1 VSYPSAS
8 VFWSIRIPREKKTM
22 SLRTVNSG
30 NTRHPLYPLYL
41 GIFGILCVIGG
52 VIFAAEFR
60 PSSSA
65 HAEEAPLNA
74 QAAVMTPS
82 QFSDNPFRAVVK
94 KVKPAVVNIETER
107 PIGSGQQGNPFN
119 GMPFQF
125 GPPQPQTSPF
135 GDEQQT
141 TPTGGSG
148 FIVDPAGYVI
158 TNNHVVEDA
167 VRITVALDD
176 GRILDAEVIGTDPN
190 TDVAVIKLKDAGND
204 LPYLSLGDSDHA
216 EIGDWVIAVGS
227 PLGLSQSVTVGVVS
241 AKNRNQVNI
250 PGAGGRYSDF
260 IQTDAA
266 INFGN
271 SGGPLLT
278 IDGMVLGM
286 NTAIA
291 GGNGVSGIGFA
302 VPANKIKFVYD
313 NLIRDGVVRRG
324 YIGLYVEPVSLNEA
338 RANGLTIPKGA
349 TVQQV
354 EANTPAGR
362 AGIEF
367 GDLITHVDGIEV
379 QNNQH
384 LVNLIAEKGVGIT
397 VNVRLLRDAKPLEL
411 KIKTEQRPD
420 ELDAAKGPRTEE
432 AAPDEEVAPE
442 GETLIL
448 QGLGLQLSDI
458 DSALNQRLD
467 LPAGTVGIY
476 VDAVKKNS
484 SAWDEG
490 IAEGDVITHID
501 RTPITSTADFQ
512 QIFDRAGADDGYARL
527 SVKRLI
533 RGEWVSFPFT
543 LPVN

>member
-1 VSYPSAS
+1 
-8 VFWSIRIPREKKTM
+8 M

-60 PSSSA
+60 PPASA
-65 HAEEAPLNA
+65 YAEEDAPLNA
-74 QAAVMTPS
+74 QSAVMTPS

-107 PIGSGQQGNPFN
+107 SIGSAAQGNPFE

-125 GPPQPQTSPF
+125 GPPQGQPNPF
-135 GDEQQT
+135 GDEEET

-148 FIVDPAGYVI
+148 FLVDPAGYII
-158 TNNHVVEDA
+158 TNNHVVEAA
-167 VRITVALDD
+167 VRITVTLDD
-176 GRILDAEVIGTDPN
+176 GRVLDAEVIGTDPN
-190 TDVAVIKLKDAGND
+190 TDVAVIKLKDGGND
-204 LPYLSLGDSDHA
+204 LPYLSLGDSDRA

-278 IDGMVLGM
+278 IDGTVLGM

-302 VPANKIKFVYD
+302 VPANKIRFVYD

-324 YIGLYVEPVSLNEA
+324 YIGLYVEPVSVNEA
-338 RANGLTIPKGA
+338 KANGLQAPKGA
-349 TVQQV
+349 TVTRV
-354 EANTPAGR
+354 EDNTPAGR

-397 VNVRLLRDAKPLEL
+397 VTVRLLRDAKPLEL
-411 KIKTEQRPD
+411 KIRTEQRPG
-420 ELDAAKGPRTEE
+420 ELDAAQGPRTED
-432 AAPDEEVAPE
+432 AAPDEESASE

-448 QGLGLQLSDI
+448 KDLGLQLSDI
-458 DSALNQRLD
+458 DPVLNQRLD
-467 LPAGTVGIY
+467 LPEGTVGIY
-476 VDAVKKNS
+476 VDAVRKNS
-484 SAWDEG
+484 PAWDEG

-501 RTPITSTADFQ
+501 RTPITATSDFES
-512 QIFDRAGADDGYARL
+512 IFDRAGADDGYARL